1 MEPIGR
7 LGHRGTTTIGG
18 VDSAKPGGMEP
29 RDYLTVLRRRKW
41 TVALGTLFVVGSALI
56 LSLLQS
62 PVYQSS
68 TRVLLRPSASIFDAG
83 AAQQSANPVLVQTEI
98 QLLQGERVAELVK
111 ERLGS
116 APPIS
121 VTSVSQ
127 TAVIEITA
135 ESGRPAQAAEIADA
149 YANAYIQLSQRD
161 ATDALVDV
169 SADIQTRLDTLQKDI
184 ADLDGRLAALPSCT
198 GPSPPRECDQRG
210 RLTQDRDALVN
221 QVVPLRQRLNELQL
235 GISKNSGPQV
245 IARATVPTSP
255 ARPRPVYNG
264 LLGLGVGLVFA
275 LGLAF
280 VLEHFDDSIRSKED
294 LERCAPGLP
303 VVGTIPA
310 LTSWKNRSETHVIS
324 GTEPNSPVAEAY
336 RSLRTAVRFVTL
348 DQSVRVIQITSP
360 NVSEG
365 KSTTVANLAVALARA
380 GERVIVVCCDLRR
393 PRIHEF
399 FGLPNDVGLTSVIM
413 GTTPLSAALQPVPG
427 QDRLVLLASGELPP
441 NPSELLSSNRA
452 AQILAALQKEASV
465 VLVDCPPVLPVTD
478 AAVLSSRVDA
488 TILVATVGTSGR
500 KEMMRSVELLRQ
512 VSAPLVGLVLN
523 GTSAEG
529 GYGNVY
535 QRYTS
540 DTVTGTGNGNGAR
553 PLKPRA
559 TRRGKEADGSAS

>member
-1 MEPIGR
+1 
-7 LGHRGTTTIGG
+7 
-18 VDSAKPGGMEP
+18 MEP

-41 TVALGTLFVVGSALI
+41 TVALGTLFVVGSALL
-56 LSLLQS
+56 LSFLQP
-62 PVYQSS
+62 PVYQAS
-68 TRVLLRPSASIFDAG
+68 TRVLLRPSVSIFDARAG
-83 AAQQSANPVLVQTEI
+83 QQSDNPVLVQTEI
-98 QLLQGERVAELVK
+98 QLLQGERVAEAVR
-111 ERLGS
+111 ERLTS

-127 TAVIEITA
+127 TAVVEITA
-135 ESGRPAQAAEIADA
+135 ESGRPARAAEIADA

-161 ATDALVDV
+161 AADALVDA

-198 GPSPPRECDQRG
+198 GATQPRECDQRP
-210 RLTQDRDALVN
+210 RLTQDRDSLVN

-235 GISKNSGPQV
+235 GTSKNSGPQV
-245 IARATVPTSP
+245 IARANIPTSP
-255 ARPRPVYNG
+255 ARPRPIYNG

-275 LGLAF
+275 VGLAF
-280 VLEHFDDSIRSKED
+280 IREHLDDSIRSKED

-310 LTSWKNRSETHVIS
+310 LEAWKNRSETHVIS
-324 GTEPNSPVAEAY
+324 RTEPNSPVAEAY

-380 GERVIVVCCDLRR
+380 GERVVVVCCDLRR

-399 FGLPNDVGLTSVIM
+399 FGLNNDIGLTNVIM
-413 GTTPLSAALQPVPG
+413 GTTSLSAALQPVPG

-452 AQILAALQKEASV
+452 AQVLAALQKEASV

-488 TILVATVGTSGR
+488 TILVATVGTTGR
-500 KEMMRSVELLRQ
+500 KEMVRAVELLRQ
-512 VSAPLVGLVLN
+512 VSAPLLGLVLN

-529 GYGNVY
+529 GYGYVY
-535 QRYTS
+535 ERYARDTTS
-540 DTVTGTGNGNGAR
+540 ANGNGNGNGAR
-553 PLKPRA
+553 PLKPSRA
-559 TRRGKEADGSAS
+559 ARKGKEAGGSAS

>member
-1 MEPIGR
+1 
-7 LGHRGTTTIGG
+7 
-18 VDSAKPGGMEP
+18 MEP

-41 TVALGTLFVVGSALI
+41 TVALGTLFVVGSALL
-56 LSLLQS
+56 LSLLQPS
-62 PVYQSS
+62 VYEAS
-68 TRVLLRPSASIFDAG
+68 TRVLLRPSVSIFDARAG
-83 AAQQSANPVLVQTEI
+83 QQSDNPVLVQTEI

-116 APPIS
+116 APPIT
-121 VTSVSQ
+121 VVSVSQ
-127 TAVIEITA
+127 TAVIEIIA
-135 ESGRPAQAAEIADA
+135 ESRRPAQAADIADA

-161 ATDALVDV
+161 AADALVDV
-169 SADIQTRLDTLQKDI
+169 SADIQARLDALQKDI

-198 GPSPPRECDQRG
+198 GPTQPRECDQRG

-235 GISKNSGPQV
+235 GTSKNSGPQV

-255 ARPRPVYNG
+255 SRPRPVYNG

-275 LGLAF
+275 VGLAF
-280 VLEHFDDSIRSKED
+280 VLEHLDDSIRSKED

-303 VVGTIPA
+303 VVGTIPSLDA
-310 LTSWKNRSETHVIS
+310 WKNRSETHVIS
-324 GTEPNSPVAEAY
+324 RTEPNSPVAEAY

-380 GERVIVVCCDLRR
+380 GERVVVVCCDLRR

-413 GTTPLSAALQPVPG
+413 GTTSLSAALQPVPG

-452 AQILAALQKEASV
+452 AQVLAALQKEASV

-488 TILVATVGTSGR
+488 TILVATVGTTGR
-500 KEMMRSVELLRQ
+500 KEMVRSVELLRQ
-512 VSAPLVGLVLN
+512 VSAPLLGLVLN

-529 GYGNVY
+529 GYGYVY
-535 QRYTS
+535 ERYAR
-540 DTVTGTGNGNGAR
+540 DTHSANGNGYGNGAR
-553 PLKPRA
+553 PLKPSRA
-559 TRRGKEADGSAS
+559 ARKGKEADGSAS